1 VPSLACA
8 SLPVCQR
15 CQHGTTV
22 HRRENTQAK
31 RKYHAACACS
41 AGLICTAQF
50 WFGDGRQALQP
61 CVFPVYS
68 DFCSGMYCIFFGR
81 PTLSRAFA
89 QTGWEVVFRDI
100 SLSTSVHPR
109 DRLGS
114 RRRGSHRHRATADA
128 GEGAASEPVL
138 CVRTA
143 QFNIILSETVGLYR
157 KDES

>member
-1 VPSLACA
+1 MRMLNGAY
-8 SLPVCQR
+8 LHRPVLVSGWAP
-15 CQHGTTV
+15 GTPTL
-22 HRRENTQAK
+22 
-31 RKYHAACACS
+31 C
-41 AGLICTAQF
+41 I
-50 WFGDGRQALQP
+50 
-61 CVFPVYS
+61 PVYS

-109 DRLGS
+109 GRLSS

-138 CVRTA
+138 CTDSFDLAGVHRTRA
-143 QFNIILSETVGLYR
+143 AVFVSGGAPLVFCAAVFVFVSGGAPLVFC
-157 KDES
+157 